1 MQSARSVC
9 GFAAHRFASFRVR
22 ACATHPCMFK
32 SAYHSNQTGQSP
44 RNAPLY
50 YFGSRYKLFR
60 LPNRGRN
67 LRQPETATRA
77 PTACLQA
84 VPLH

>member
-9 GFAAHRFASFRVR
+9 GFAAHRFASFRVS
-22 ACATHPCMFK
+22 ACGTHP
-32 SAYHSNQTGQSP
+32 N
-44 RNAPLY
+44 LY